1 MQCETLLDD
10 FSEFQ
15 QRLSLWILIHVS
27 KVWYNQLRLIVV
39 SQEPATEISC
49 TTNSLMN
56 GEKTLQFCCLG
67 LCWLEQA

>member
-1 MQCETLLDD
+1 MQCETLFDD

-27 KVWYNQLRLIVV
+27 KVWYSQLKLIAV
-39 SQEPATEISC
+39 SQEPATEISY
-49 TTNSLMN
+49 TSSLMN

-67 LCWLEQA
+67 LSWPE